1 MSVIR
6 PWLRR
11 RVALLRP
18 VDWLVVGYVLVV
30 SLVVA
35 IRAPELSGWPWLLL
49 AHGLILLLVL
59 LVHSPGVG
67 RAGAILRDLYP
78 IILLAGFYSEL
89 DVLNAGRPVYDGLV
103 RSWEAM
109 LFGGQPSRDWWRAA
123 PSNAASLI
131 FHATYFSYYP
141 MILVP
146 AIWLAAWKRAPL
158 LRRFV
163 FGVMAAFIFCYLVFL
178 ILPVAGPYY
187 EFARP
192 SGSFVANPAAQLVY
206 TTLSSGSSYGAA
218 FPSSHVAATI
228 AALITVWAAS
238 RKAGL
243 VMLLPALLLPVA
255 VVYCQMHYAV
265 DALSGLLVGLVAG
278 WVGIRSEGRSG

>member
-11 RVALLRP
+11 RVTLLRP

-35 IRAPELSGWPWLLL
+35 IRSPELSGWPWLLL

-67 RAGAILRDLYP
+67 RAGSVLRDLYS

-89 DVLNAGRPVYDGLV
+89 DVLNAGRPVYDSLV
-103 RSWEAM
+103 QNWEAL

-123 PSNAASLI
+123 PSSAASFIL
-131 FHATYFSYYP
+131 HAIYFSYYP

-146 AIWLAAWKRAPL
+146 AIWLAARNRAPL

-163 FGVMAAFIFCYLVFL
+163 FGVMAAFVFCYLVVL

-206 TTLSSGSSYGAA
+206 ATLSSGSSYGAA

-238 RKAGL
+238 RRAGL
-243 VMLLPALLLPVA
+243 VMLVPALLLPVA

-278 WVGIRSEGRSG
+278 WVGIRSEGRAG

>member
-6 PWLRR
+6 PWLRK
-11 RVALLRP
+11 RVDQLRP

-35 IRAPELSGWPWLLL
+35 VRSPELSGWPWLLL
-49 AHGLILLLVL
+49 AHGLILVLVL
-59 LVHSPGVG
+59 LVHTPGMG
-67 RAGAILRDLYP
+67 RAGLLLRELYP
-78 IILLAGFYSEL
+78 ILLLAGFYSEL
-89 DVLNAGRPVYDGLV
+89 DVLNAGRPVYDALV
-103 RSWEAM
+103 QQWEAM
-109 LFGGQPSRDWWRAA
+109 LFGGQPSKDWWRAA
-123 PSNAASLI
+123 PNGTASFLL
-131 FHATYFSYYP
+131 HATYFAYYP

-146 AIWLAAWKRAPL
+146 AAWLAWRNRLPS

-163 FGVMAAFIFCYLVFL
+163 LGVMAAFIFCYLVFL

-192 SGSFVANPAAQLVY
+192 SGHFVANPAAQLVY
-206 TTLSSGSSYGAA
+206 ATLSNGSSYGAA

-228 AALITVWAAS
+228 AALIGLWAAS

-243 VMLLPALLLPVA
+243 VMLVPALLLPVA
-255 VVYCQMHYAV
+255 VVYCQMHYAI
-265 DALSGLLVGLVAG
+265 DAVSGLLVGIVAG
-278 WVGIRSEGRSG
+278 WVGLKSEGRTG

>member
-6 PWLRR
+6 PWLRQ
-11 RVALLRP
+11 RVRKLRP

-35 IRAPELSGWPWLLL
+35 IRSPELAGWPWLLL

-59 LVHSPGVG
+59 LVHSPGMGRVG
-67 RAGAILRDLYP
+67 TILRDIYP

-89 DVLNAGRPVYDGLV
+89 DVLNAGRPVYDSLV
-103 RSWEAM
+103 QKWEVM

-123 PSNAASLI
+123 PSHAASLML
-131 FHATYFSYYP
+131 HATYFAYYP

-146 AIWLAAWKRAPL
+146 AIWLAARNRAPM

-163 FGVMAAFIFCYLVFL
+163 LGVMSAFIFCYLVFL

-192 SGSFVANPAAQLVY
+192 TGSFVSNPAARLVY
-206 TTLSSGSSYGAA
+206 ATLSSGSSYGAA

-238 RKAGL
+238 RRAGL
-243 VMLLPALLLPVA
+243 VMMVPALLLPVA

-265 DALSGLLVGLVAG
+265 DALSGLLVGLAAG
-278 WVGIRSEGRSG
+278 WVGVKSEGRPG

>member
-6 PWLRR
+6 PWLRQRVR
-11 RVALLRP
+11 RMRP

-30 SLVVA
+30 SLIVA
-35 IRAPELSGWPWLLL
+35 VRSPELSGWPWLLL

-59 LVHSPGVG
+59 LVHTPGMGRVG
-67 RAGAILRDLYP
+67 TTLRDLYP
-78 IILLAGFYSEL
+78 ILLLAGFYSEL
-89 DVLNAGRPVYDGLV
+89 DVLNAGRPVYDALV
-103 RSWEAM
+103 QRWELL

-123 PSNAASLI
+123 PSQAASLLL
-131 FHATYFSYYP
+131 HATYFAYYP

-146 AIWLAAWKRAPL
+146 AIWLAARGRTQA

-163 FGVMAAFIFCYLVFL
+163 FGVMAAFIFCYLCFL

-206 TTLSSGSSYGAA
+206 ATLSSGSSYGAA
-218 FPSSHVAATI
+218 FPSSHVAATT

-238 RKAGL
+238 RRAGL
-243 VMLLPALLLPVA
+243 AMLLPALLLPVA

-265 DALSGLLVGLVAG
+265 DALAGLLVGVAAG
-278 WVGIRSEGRSG
+278 WVAMKSEGRPG